1 MCILKVELTIA
12 SDKGATEKR
21 STVLLDTAI
30 SSASQDG
37 FLHHAALA
45 SERAG
50 LYFLFLED
58 EIGASRFLSRA
69 CILYKEWGA
78 GAKVKQLVSRY
89 EKYLNAHPESF
100 ESLYRSTNN
109 SGSLMFTDSGHGPAT
124 NPRRRSHISQ
134 PKNGPIDLLSN
145 NSYHGPPSNRQ
156 KGRKSP
162 SVTQIERN
170 NVNTENKRKK
180 EKSKRDELGSQS
192 EHPRGPSLMR
202 IGSWAKRR
210 SASKEKLSERVTKR
224 RTSLIAKKEKS
235 KRDELGS
242 QSEHPRR
249 PSLMR
254 IGSLTKR
261 RSASKEK
268 YEAQG
273 REEFRTPKTPR
284 RKLKNV
290 TSRRSPSGERSI
302 RSRDAIAKKP
312 SLETARRKSLL
323 STPRKKKKSVPLV
336 KTDDWVDK
344 FDIDEFDSSDDDDD
358 DDDDNDDDS
367 TAEENACKSKQK
379 NRGTPKSAKKKALE
393 GKNSSRENLPST
405 TKKKKKNI
413 PLVKTDDWV
422 DKFDIDKFNSRKDL
436 LSTPK
441 KKKKNVP
448 LVKSADWI
456 DRFDIDEFDSS
467 DDDDDDDDD
476 NDDDDDSTAEENAGK
491 SKQKNRGTPKRAKKK
506 SLEGK
511 NNTKLEE
518 SFKIKR
524 STQRKKK
531 VPK

>member
-12 SDKGATEKR
+12 SGNGATEKR
-21 STVLLDTAI
+21 SSVLLDTAI

-58 EIGASRFLSRA
+58 ETGASKFLSRA

-100 ESLYRSTNN
+100 ESLHRSTNN

-170 NVNTENKRKK
+170 NVNTENKR
-180 EKSKRDELGSQS
+180 
-192 EHPRGPSLMR
+192 
-202 IGSWAKRR
+202 
-210 SASKEKLSERVTKR
+210 
-224 RTSLIAKKEKS
+224 KKEKS

-344 FDIDEFDSSDDDDD
+344 FDIGEFDSSDDDNDD
-358 DDDDNDDDS
+358 DDDD
-367 TAEENACKSKQK
+367 
-379 NRGTPKSAKKKALE
+379 
-393 GKNSSRENLPST
+393 
-405 TKKKKKNI
+405 
-413 PLVKTDDWV
+413 
-422 DKFDIDKFNSRKDL
+422 
-436 LSTPK
+436 
-441 KKKKNVP
+441 
-448 LVKSADWI
+448 
-456 DRFDIDEFDSS
+456 
-467 DDDDDDDDD
+467 
-476 NDDDDDSTAEENAGK
+476 DDDDDSTAEENASK

-518 SFKIKR
+518 SLKSKR
-524 STQRKKK
+524 STQKKKK

>member
-12 SDKGATEKR
+12 SGNGATEKR
-21 STVLLDTAI
+21 SSVLLDTAI

-58 EIGASRFLSRA
+58 ETGASRFLSRA

-145 NSYHGPPSNRQ
+145 NSYHGPPSKRQ

-180 EKSKRDELGSQS
+180 ENSKRDELGSQS
-192 EHPRGPSLMR
+192 EHPRRPSLMR

-210 SASKEKLSERVTKR
+210 SLSKEKLPERVTKK

-268 YEAQG
+268 YEDQG

-302 RSRDAIAKKP
+302 RNRDAIAKKP
-312 SLETARRKSLL
+312 SLETARRKSFL

-344 FDIDEFDSSDDDDD
+344 FDIDEF
-358 DDDDNDDDS
+358 
-367 TAEENACKSKQK
+367 
-379 NRGTPKSAKKKALE
+379 
-393 GKNSSRENLPST
+393 
-405 TKKKKKNI
+405 
-413 PLVKTDDWV
+413 
-422 DKFDIDKFNSRKDL
+422 NSRKNL

-456 DRFDIDEFDSS
+456 DRFDIDEFDSCS
-467 DDDDDDDDD
+467 DDDDDDD
-476 NDDDDDSTAEENAGK
+476 NDDDDSTAEENASK

-518 SFKIKR
+518 SLKIKR
-524 STQRKKK
+524 STQKKKK
-531 VPK
+531 VP